1 MPSDRRFLS
10 LADGERAQEMLKF
23 HSCSGG
29 IVNQI
34 ALSAG
39 KVGPNRL
46 ESFHFPTESEQRDLT
61 VQQSAAD
68 EPTMTQI

>member
-1 MPSDRRFLS
+1 MH
-10 LADGERAQEMLKF
+10 ERHTEGSTFGIAPLGQ
-23 HSCSGG
+23 SGG
-29 IVNQI
+29 QMTKAWIENQI